1 VLANRFAGY
10 WGGMA
15 SAAKL
20 PQKKVQGM
28 LLKNVVPKHP
38 EAIMHT
44 PHAVQWLEFMCE
56 AADEAIRAEEHADE
70 ARLLREV
77 RKTRLFSAILY

>member
-1 VLANRFAGY
+1 
-10 WGGMA
+10 
-15 SAAKL
+15 
-20 PQKKVQGM
+20 M

-77 RKTRLFSAILY
+77 RKTPF